1 MPFGGNDWL
10 DLTIEETLEPDL
22 PICDPHHHFWDHR
35 LERIPY
41 QESVSY
47 THLRAHET

>member
-41 QESVSY
+41 LLISNEKIFY
-47 THLRAHET
+47 FFR